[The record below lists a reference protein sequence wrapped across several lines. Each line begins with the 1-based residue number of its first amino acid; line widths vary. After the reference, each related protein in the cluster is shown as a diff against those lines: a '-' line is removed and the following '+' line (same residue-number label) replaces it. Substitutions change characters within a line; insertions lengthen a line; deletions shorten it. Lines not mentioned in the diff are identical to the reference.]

1 MKKSKIKKSI
11 TRKLSTAQYE
21 SIDVTV
27 EIEEEVEWDTV
38 EDRMK
43 KTENISKI
51 LIIDFNNTIAKTLE
65 EMNLKKKLATVTGK

>member
-43 KTENISKI
+43 KTESISKVLI
-51 LIIDFNNTIAKTLE
+51 LDFNSTVAQALE
-65 EMNLKKKLATVTGK
+65 EMNLHKKLASITSK

>member
-1 MKKSKIKKSI
+1 MKNQRLKSI

-43 KTENISKI
+43 KPKA
-51 LIIDFNNTIAKTLE
+51 F
-65 EMNLKKKLATVTGK
+65 LKFLF

>member
-43 KTENISKI
+43 KTEIISKVLI
-51 LIIDFNNTIAKTLE
+51 LDFNNTIAQALE
-65 EMNLKKKLATVTGK
+65 EMNLQKKLAAITSK